1 MNLRCIYSI
10 YERMFILIKIKKFNL
25 ESNKSKFI
33 VLGALIAFL
42 VCCILGSLLL
52 GYIKTSPWDL
62 LNIYTNYENTTEQII
77 LKTSRVPR
85 ALTALFIGGSLSLS
99 GVLMQT
105 LTKNPMASPGL
116 LGINSGSAFFM
127 VFIYSYFPNL
137 SQDFAVLFSF
147 IGAFIAVILVY
158 GLAGGLKGSVQTFD
172 LTLAGAAISA
182 FFMSFTQI
190 VLYKDEK
197 TMEEILYWLTGSVE
211 GRSLDLLLKVM
222 PFLVIAW
229 IVCFL
234 LSAKL
239 NIFSLGEEMAK
250 GLGLNTEFLKL
261 SIILLVVIL
270 AGASVA
276 VAGPIALVGLV
287 IPHFTRFLVG
297 SEFKWVIPY
306 SIVLGSIFLLSADI
320 ASRFII
326 YPKELPVG
334 AVTAIIGTPF
344 FIYIARKAEN
354 K

>member
-1 MNLRCIYSI
+1 
-10 YERMFILIKIKKFNL
+10 MFILIKIKKFNL

-33 VLGALIAFL
+33 VLAALIAFL
-42 VCCILGSLLL
+42 ACCFLGSLLL

-62 LNIYTNYENTTEQII
+62 LNTYTNYENTTEQII
-77 LKTSRVPR
+77 LRTSRVPR

-172 LTLAGAAISA
+172 LTLSGAAISA

-276 VAGPIALVGLV
+276 VAGPIAMVGLV

-306 SIVLGSIFLLSADI
+306 SIVLGCIFLLSADI

-354 K
+354 N